1 MRKENVFVVFGRSQD
16 AAGDSSGAVV
26 THVVCGVDEESARRL
41 AMETLPGFVILS
53 VTSLVA
59 LERTVQKVKNVLA
72 GTDTSW
78 SVLVEP
84 GL

>member
-1 MRKENVFVVFGRSQD
+1 MRKENVFVVFGRSKD
-16 AAGDSSGAVV
+16 AAGDSGGAVV
-26 THVVCGVDEESARRL
+26 THVVCGVDEESTRRL
-41 AMETLPGFVILS
+41 ATETFPGFVILS
-53 VTSLVA
+53 VTSLMA